1 MPQQGDAAIN
11 RLIGQYKSAKDYDG
25 VSDCYRTLID
35 MAVKG
40 NNARLASR
48 VYDKLLVWNDSVR
61 TLVAADEL
69 AALQKN
75 TMTVWL

>member
-1 MPQQGDAAIN
+1 
-11 RLIGQYKSAKDYDG
+11 
-25 VSDCYRTLID
+25 

-48 VYDKLLVWNDSVR
+48 AYDKLLVWNDSVR

-69 AALQKN
+69 AALQKKIR
-75 TMTVWL
+75 